1 MPNWVEGKIVIRGKN
16 KNLIRFLSDG
26 LVSLDPD
33 DLEIKTGDGVY
44 RIITDNGFEIIG
56 TTKHFVNIY
65 GDIIEVPLDN
75 DNDVVVSM
83 SLEADRIN
91 AEELLMI
98 AKLFNIDFRAVAT
111 HLKWEFTQHVLIMNG
126 NIVKDETINIF
137 QFNN

>member
-33 DLEIKTGDGVY
+33 DLEIKTGDSVY
-44 RIITDNGFEIIG
+44 RMITDNGLEIIG
-56 TTKHFVNIY
+56 TTNHFVNIY
-65 GDIIEVPLDN
+65 GDIIEIPLDN
-75 DNDVVVSM
+75 DNDVIISM

-91 AEELLMI
+91 AEELSI
-98 AKLFNIDFRAVAT
+98 VAKKFNIDFRAVAT
-111 HLKWEFTQHVLIMNG
+111 NLEWVFTQHVLIMNG
-126 NIVKDETINIF
+126 NVVKDETINIF